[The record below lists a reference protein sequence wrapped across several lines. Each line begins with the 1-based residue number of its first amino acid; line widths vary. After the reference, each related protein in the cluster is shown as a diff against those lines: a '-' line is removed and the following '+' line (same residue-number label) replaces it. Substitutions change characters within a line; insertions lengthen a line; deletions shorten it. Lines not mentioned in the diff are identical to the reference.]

1 MLSCSPPAHGRG
13 ISRMPGSAERVG
25 SPAPQVTDRATEN
38 GTRCPTGP
46 GVDSLHPCPSRRPA
60 PHRVPSKTHN
70 PPRPSVITAQAG
82 ISQLSRAAS
91 AASDPSLRWGDDLR
105 QRDHRSRGRTMLA
118 QRRGDRRGVASAVS
132 VRSLTPVGYKAERCV
147 ARTTSA
153 PSAPLRANPLSFLTK
168 KTFRPP
174 PPDND
179 VPSTSSTSARA
190 PGDIP
195 PPAP

>member
-46 GVDSLHPCPSRRPA
+46 GVASRHPGPARRPA

-70 PPRPSVITAQAG
+70 PPRPIVITAQAG

-91 AASDPSLRWGDDLR
+91 AASDPSLRWGDGWGR
-105 QRDHRSRGRTMLA
+105 SHQRSEGSTMLA
-118 QRRGDRRGVASAVS
+118 QRRKDRRGVAPAVP
-132 VRSLTPVGYKAERCV
+132 VRSVTPVGYQAERCV
-147 ARTTSA
+147 ARHTSA
-153 PSAPLRANPLSFLTK
+153 PSAPLRANPLASLTK
-168 KTFRPP
+168 KAVPP
-174 PPDND
+174 P
-179 VPSTSSTSARA
+179 VSRRRRIVHFVHFRARS
-190 PGDIP
+190 G
-195 PPAP
+195 